1 MRYINEFLTT
11 VLDFEEEDKL
21 STAIGAALYH
31 DPSVKG
37 KVFVLYG
44 EPGTGKTSILQPLSI
59 FTGPGNHFDP
69 NIIIRDNIDILK
81 WETKNDDKVRF
92 CSTNKLSD
100 ILPENYVVIKMRG
113 DRMPFENYK
122 KFQQEMLYFP
132 EEFFKGCMKR
142 FTLNKYGGFQ
152 RRGHYSS

>member
-1 MRYINEFLTT
+1 MRYINEFLAT

-21 STAIGAALYH
+21 LTAIGAALYH

-44 EPGTGKTSILQPLSI
+44 EPRTGKTSILINFSN

-69 NIIIRDNIDILK
+69 NIIIRDDIDILK
-81 WETKNDDKVRF
+81 LETKNDDKVRF
-92 CSTNKLSD
+92 CSTNKLPD
-100 ILPENYVVIKMRG
+100 ILPENYVVIKMSD
-113 DRMPFENYK
+113 DRMPLEDYK

-132 EEFFKGCMKR
+132 EEFFRKCMNR
-142 FTLNKYGGFQ
+142 FVYNKTGELHGGDLL
-152 RRGHYSS
+152 